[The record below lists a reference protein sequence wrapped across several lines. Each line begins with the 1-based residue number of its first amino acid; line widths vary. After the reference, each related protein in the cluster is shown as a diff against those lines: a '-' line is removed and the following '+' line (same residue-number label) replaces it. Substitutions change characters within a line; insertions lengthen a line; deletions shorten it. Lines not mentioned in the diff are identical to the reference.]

1 MEFPPFGVLLER
13 LLGHRKLDIGSLSE
27 AADVSEVELR
37 NVVDGLRPGPN
48 LLKALAPA
56 LDLHTADLFVIAG
69 QKAPDDLAPLESS
82 IECRA
87 CIEDL
92 VSYALCLPANQRSEL
107 RRLVRELPQE
117 PRRQPYVPW
126 KWFDPHEAGIGALVA
141 NMLYANRNLSGGGAA
156 PILASFS
163 NGRRYVSAVT
173 VLGVGR
179 GKVELT
185 PDWLADLSTLID
197 IPAGDLAAV
206 TGIPLPDGSPPED
219 PAAVDT
225 AALLWDIRRL
235 SGEQL
240 WRVCVR
246 AEDMRYALPDDAIDR
261 KFYSTGPYRISRRP
275 PNRNWICDV

>member
-1 MEFPPFGVLLER
+1 
-13 LLGHRKLDIGSLSE
+13 LDIRSLSQ
-27 AADVSEVELR
+27 AAGVSEAELR
-37 NVVDGLRPGPN
+37 NVVDGIRPGPD

-56 LDLHTADLFVIAG
+56 LDLHTADLFVMAG
-69 QKAPDDLAPLESS
+69 QKAPDDLAPLDPSF
-82 IECRA
+82 ECRA
-87 CIEDL
+87 CLDHL
-92 VSYALCLPANQRSEL
+92 VSYALCLPADQRSEL
-107 RRLVRELPQE
+107 RRLVRELPHE

-141 NMLYANRNLSGGGAA
+141 NMLYANRNLPGSRAA

-173 VLGVGR
+173 VVQVGG
-179 GKVELT
+179 GKIELT

-197 IPAGDLAAV
+197 IPAGDLAAI

-225 AALLWDIRRL
+225 AALLWDVRHL

-240 WRVCVR
+240 WQLCVR
-246 AEDMRYALPDDAIDR
+246 AEDMRYALPADAIDR

-275 PNRNWICDV
+275 PNRNWIRDA